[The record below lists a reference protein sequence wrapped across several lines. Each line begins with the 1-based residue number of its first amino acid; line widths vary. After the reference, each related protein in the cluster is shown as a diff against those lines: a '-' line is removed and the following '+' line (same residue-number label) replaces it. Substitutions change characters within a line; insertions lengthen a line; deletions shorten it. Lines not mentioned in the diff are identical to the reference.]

1 MEDETTVFPQSL
13 DICDVWKEN
22 CGINDFMFSYGAV
35 GKTRCGEKR
44 GKCEHQREKIV
55 DKFGFDSV
63 YLSIF
68 SFCLFWYVAWF
79 RFGWVV
85 FFIWHAGENWSKFKV
100 GEIRTDARENDEDE
114 MDF

>member
-1 MEDETTVFPQSL
+1 MCGRKTAVLTTLCSAMEQSEKL
-13 DICDVWKEN
+13 DAIGRGEE
-22 CGINDFMFSYGAV
+22 GG
-35 GKTRCGEKR
+35 GEKR

-100 GEIRTDARENDEDE
+100 GEIRTDARENDGDGRIAKE
-114 MDF
+114 MFNYR